1 MNINIYKT
9 DKQNSYVTKFTDII
23 CSLSYQKSVF
33 GLDILPFN
41 FLRDNPL
48 YTDKKQQEFNDCMD
62 FCNVPKTFNKMVKR
76 YIVLKNGI

>member
-1 MNINIYKT
+1 MININIYKA
-9 DKQNSYVTKFTDII
+9 DKRNSYVTKFTDII

-48 YTDKKQQEFNDCMD
+48 YTDKKQQEFNDKRT
-62 FCNVPKTFNKMVKR
+62 PAPQAHGFNRGLGATNK
-76 YIVLKNGI
+76 